1 MSYGDY
7 IEDFWANADTL
18 GLDAGQT
25 AFWFA
30 LFTIFGRADFPDR
43 LPVDNATLCG
53 MLGADE
59 RSVRRWRDGLADK
72 GVIGCERGAGRKPP
86 TYIIDRTK
94 IQPRDPKPDVGKSV
108 NKGVEDWA
116 KPQPKEEKPKP
127 KPKPKPKAR
136 RVPKT
141 EQDGQILIPFKEEKR
156 PKMVRQEP
164 PPPTIEEVVRLF
176 AMNGRTEDEAK
187 EFFYYYDAQGWH
199 TSAGQKIQ
207 NLDSMVNRWLTNG
220 KRKLTQTKPQY
231 GGGDTELD
239 KRRER
244 NIQAAQYIISSL
256 DED

>member
-7 IEDFWANADTL
+7 IEDFWSNANAL
-18 GLDAGQT
+18 GLDTGQT

-30 LFTIFGRADFPDR
+30 LLTLFGRAGFPDS
-43 LPVDNATLCG
+43 LPVDNATLCA

-94 IQPRDPKPDVGKSV
+94 IQPRDPKPDVEKSV

-116 KPQPKEEKPKP
+116 KPQPKDEKPKP
-127 KPKPKPKAR
+127 KPRAKRK
-136 RVPKT
+136 PKT
-141 EQDGQILIPFKEEKR
+141 EQDGQILIPFKDEKR
-156 PKMVRQEP
+156 PKVVRQE
-164 PPPTIEEVVRLF
+164 PPPTIEEVERLF
-176 AMNGRTEDEAK
+176 AMNGRTADEAR
-187 EFFYYYDAQGWH
+187 EFFYYYDAQGWL
-199 TSAGQKIQ
+199 TSSGQRIR
-207 NLDSMVNRWLTNG
+207 NVDSMVNRWLTMG
-220 KRKLTQTKPQY
+220 KRKLTQTKTQY

>member
-7 IEDFWANADTL
+7 IEDFWANTSTL
-18 GLDAGQT
+18 GLDTGQT

-30 LFTIFGRADFPDR
+30 LLTLFGRADFPDR

-59 RSVRRWRDGLADK
+59 RSVRRWRDSLADK
-72 GVIGCERGAGRKPP
+72 GVIDCERGAGRKPP
-86 TYIIDRTK
+86 TYVIDRAK
-94 IQPRDPKPDVGKSV
+94 IQPRDPKPYVEKSV
-108 NKGVEDWA
+108 NKGVEDRA
-116 KPQPKEEKPKP
+116 KPQQKNEKTKPKQ
-127 KPKPKPKAR
+127 KPKAKR
-136 RVPKT
+136 RPKT
-141 EQDGQILIPFKEEKR
+141 EQDGQMLIPFKEEKR

-187 EFFYYYDAQGWH
+187 EFFYYYDAQGWM
-199 TSAGQKIQ
+199 TSSGQRIR
-207 NLDSMVNRWLTNG
+207 NVDSMVNRWLTNG

-231 GGGDTELD
+231 GGGDTEID

>member
-7 IEDFWANADTL
+7 IEDFWANTSTLRLDT
-18 GLDAGQT
+18 GQT

-30 LFTIFGRADFPDR
+30 LLTLFGRADFPDR

-59 RSVRRWRDGLADK
+59 RSVRRWRDSLADK

-86 TYIIDRTK
+86 TYVIDRTK
-94 IQPRDPKPDVGKSV
+94 IQPRDPKSDAEKSV
-108 NKGVEDWA
+108 NKGVEDRA
-116 KPQPKEEKPKP
+116 KPQPKDEKPKP
-127 KPKPKPKAR
+127 KQKPKAKR
-136 RVPKT
+136 RPKT
-141 EQDGQILIPFKEEKR
+141 EQDGQILIPFKEDKRR
-156 PKMVRQEP
+156 PKVVRQEP

-220 KRKLTQTKPQY
+220 KRKLTKTISQY

>member
-7 IEDFWANADTL
+7 IEDFWANTSTLRLDT
-18 GLDAGQT
+18 GQT

-30 LFTIFGRADFPDR
+30 LLTIFGRADFPDR

-59 RSVRRWRDGLADK
+59 RSVRRWRDSLADN

-86 TYIIDRTK
+86 TYIIDRAK
-94 IQPRDPKPDVGKSV
+94 IQPRDPKSDAEKSV
-108 NKGVEDWA
+108 DKGVEDRA
-116 KPQPKEEKPKP
+116 KPQQKDEKPKP
-127 KPKPKPKAR
+127 KQKPKAKR
-136 RVPKT
+136 RPKT
-141 EQDGQILIPFKEEKR
+141 EQDGQILIPFKEERR
-156 PKMVRQEP
+156 PKVVRQEP

-220 KRKLTQTKPQY
+220 KRKITQKLSQY

>member
-7 IEDFWANADTL
+7 IEDFWANTSTL
-18 GLDAGQT
+18 GLDTGQT

-30 LFTIFGRADFPDR
+30 LLTLFGRAGFPDR
-43 LPVDNATLCG
+43 MPVDNATLCD

-72 GVIGCERGAGRKPP
+72 RVIGCERGAGRKPP
-86 TYIIDRTK
+86 TYIIDRAK
-94 IQPRDPKPDVGKSV
+94 IQPRDPKPDVEKSV
-108 NKGVEDWA
+108 DKGVENRA
-116 KPQPKEEKPKP
+116 KPQLKDEEQKLKPKP
-127 KPKPKPKAR
+127 RAKRK
-136 RVPKT
+136 PKT
-141 EQDGQILIPFKEEKR
+141 EQDGQILIPFKDEKR
-156 PKMVRQEP
+156 PKVVRQEP

>member
-7 IEDFWANADTL
+7 IEDFWSNANAL
-18 GLDAGQT
+18 GLDTGQT

-30 LFTIFGRADFPDR
+30 LLTLFGRAGFPDR
-43 LPVDNATLCG
+43 LPVDNATLCA

-72 GVIGCERGAGRKPP
+72 GVIGCEKGAGRKPP
-86 TYIIDRTK
+86 TYIIDRAK
-94 IQPRDPKPDVGKSV
+94 IQPRDPKPDVEKSV

-116 KPQPKEEKPKP
+116 KPQPKDEKPKP
-127 KPKPKPKAR
+127 KPRAKRK
-136 RVPKT
+136 PKT
-141 EQDGQILIPFKEEKR
+141 EQDGQILIPFKDEKR
-156 PKMVRQEP
+156 PKVVRQEP

-176 AMNGRTEDEAK
+176 TMNGRTEDEAK
-187 EFFYYYDAQGWH
+187 EFFFYYDAQGWL
-199 TSAGQKIQ
+199 TSSGQKIQ

>member
-7 IEDFWANADTL
+7 IEDFWANANAL
-18 GLDAGQT
+18 GLDTGQT

-30 LFTIFGRADFPDR
+30 LLTLFGRADFPDR

-53 MLGADE
+53 ILGADE
-59 RSVRRWRDGLADK
+59 RSVRRWRDSLADK

-86 TYIIDRTK
+86 TYIIDRAK
-94 IQPRDPKPDVGKSV
+94 IQPRNPKPDVEKFV
-108 NKGVEDWA
+108 NKGVEDRA
-116 KPQPKEEKPKP
+116 KPQQKDEKPKP
-127 KPKPKPKAR
+127 KQKPKAKR
-136 RVPKT
+136 RPKT
-141 EQDGQILIPFKEEKR
+141 EHDGQILIPFKEERR
-156 PKMVRQEP
+156 PKVVKQEP

-207 NLDSMVNRWLTNG
+207 NLDSMVNRWLTNRR
-220 KRKLTQTKPQY
+220 RKLTQTISQY

>member
-7 IEDFWANADTL
+7 IEDFWANTSTLMLDT
-18 GLDAGQT
+18 GQT

-30 LFTIFGRADFPDR
+30 LLTLFGRADFPDR

-59 RSVRRWRDGLADK
+59 RSVRRWRDSLADK

-94 IQPRDPKPDVGKSV
+94 IQPRDPKSDAEKSV
-108 NKGVEDWA
+108 NKGVEDRA
-116 KPQPKEEKPKP
+116 KPQPKNEKPKP
-127 KPKPKPKAR
+127 KPKSR
-136 RVPKT
+136 RRPKT
-141 EQDGQILIPFKEEKR
+141 EQDGQILIPFKEDKR
-156 PKMVRQEP
+156 PKVVRQEP

-231 GGGDTELD
+231 GGGNSELD

>member
-1 MSYGDY
+1 MSYSDY
-7 IEDFWANADTL
+7 IQDFWSNANAL
-18 GLDAGQT
+18 GLDIGQT

-30 LFTIFGRADFPDR
+30 LLTLFGREGFPDR

-59 RSVRRWRDGLADK
+59 RSVRRWRDSLADK

-94 IQPRDPKPDVGKSV
+94 IQPRDPKPDVEKSV

-116 KPQPKEEKPKP
+116 KPQPKEEKSKP
-127 KPKPKPKAR
+127 KPKPKSR
-136 RVPKT
+136 RRPKT

-156 PKMVRQEP
+156 PKVVRQEP
-164 PPPTIEEVVRLF
+164 PSPTFEEVERLF
-176 AMNGRTEDEAK
+176 AMNGRTADEAK
-187 EFFYYYDAQGWH
+187 EFFYYYDAQGWL
-199 TSAGQKIQ
+199 TSSGQRIK
-207 NLDSMVNRWLTNG
+207 NVDSMVNRWLTNG
-220 KRKLTQTKPQY
+220 KRKLTQAKTRY
-231 GGGDTELD
+231 GDNTELD

-256 DED
+256 EEE

>member
-7 IEDFWANADTL
+7 IEDFWANTSTL
-18 GLDAGQT
+18 GLDTGQT

-30 LFTIFGRADFPDR
+30 LLTLFGRADFPDS

-59 RSVRRWRDGLADK
+59 RSVRRWRDSLADK
-72 GVIGCERGAGRKPP
+72 GVIGCERGAWRKPP
-86 TYIIDRTK
+86 TYVIDRTK
-94 IQPRDPKPDVGKSV
+94 IQPRNPKPDVEKSV
-108 NKGVEDWA
+108 NKGVEDRA
-116 KPQPKEEKPKP
+116 KPQQKNEKPKP
-127 KPKPKPKAR
+127 KQKPKAKR
-136 RVPKT
+136 RPKT
-141 EQDGQILIPFKEEKR
+141 EQDGQILIPFKEDKR
-156 PKMVRQEP
+156 PKVVRQEP
-164 PPPTIEEVVRLF
+164 PPPTIEEVERLF
-176 AMNGRTEDEAK
+176 VMNGRTADEAK
-187 EFFYYYDAQGWH
+187 EFFYYYDAQGWL
-199 TSAGQKIQ
+199 TSSGQRIR
-207 NLDSMVNRWLTNG
+207 NVDSMVNRWLTNG

>member
-7 IEDFWANADTL
+7 IEDFWSNANAL
-18 GLDAGQT
+18 GLDTGQT

-30 LFTIFGRADFPDR
+30 LLTLFGRAGFPDS
-43 LPVDNATLCG
+43 LPVDNATLCT

-86 TYIIDRTK
+86 TYIIDRAK
-94 IQPRDPKPDVGKSV
+94 IQPRDPKPNAEKSV
-108 NKGVEDWA
+108 NKGVEDRA
-116 KPQPKEEKPKP
+116 KPQPKNEKPKP
-127 KPKPKPKAR
+127 KPRPKRK
-136 RVPKT
+136 PKT
-141 EQDGQILIPFKEEKR
+141 EQDGQMLIPFKEER
-156 PKMVRQEP
+156 QPKVVRQEP

-176 AMNGRTEDEAK
+176 AINGRTADEAK
-187 EFFYYYDAQGWH
+187 EFYYYYDAQGWL
-199 TSAGQKIQ
+199 TSSGQRIK
-207 NLDSMVNRWLTNG
+207 NVDSMVNRWLTNG

-231 GGGDTELD
+231 GGGNSELD

>member
-7 IEDFWANADTL
+7 IEDFWANTSTL

-30 LFTIFGRADFPDR
+30 LLSLFGRADFPDR
-43 LPVDNATLCG
+43 LPVDNATLCA

-86 TYIIDRTK
+86 TYIIDRAK
-94 IQPRDPKPDVGKSV
+94 IQPRDPKPDTEKSV
-108 NKGVEDWA
+108 NKGVEDRA

-141 EQDGQILIPFKEEKR
+141 EQDGQILIPFKEERR
-156 PKMVRQEP
+156 PKAVRQEP
-164 PPPTIEEVVRLF
+164 PPPTIEEVERLF
-176 AMNGRTEDEAK
+176 AMNGRTADEAK
-187 EFFYYYDAQGWH
+187 EFFYYYDAQGWL
-199 TSAGQKIQ
+199 TSSGQRIR
-207 NLDSMVNRWLTNG
+207 NVDSMVNRWLTNG
-220 KRKLTQTKPQY
+220 KRKLTQTKTQY
-231 GGGDTELD
+231 GGGNTELD

>member
-7 IEDFWANADTL
+7 IEDFWANTSTL
-18 GLDAGQT
+18 GLDTGQT

-30 LFTIFGRADFPDR
+30 LLTLFGRAGFPDS
-43 LPVDNATLCG
+43 LPVANATLCA

-86 TYIIDRTK
+86 TYVIDRTK
-94 IQPRDPKPDVGKSV
+94 IQPRNPKPDVEKSV
-108 NKGVEDWA
+108 NKGVEDRA
-116 KPQPKEEKPKP
+116 KPQQKNEKPKP
-127 KPKPKPKAR
+127 KPKSKAK

-141 EQDGQILIPFKEEKR
+141 EQDGQMLIPFKEEKR
-156 PKMVRQEP
+156 PKVVRQEP

-220 KRKLTQTKPQY
+220 KRKITQTKPQY

>member
-7 IEDFWANADTL
+7 IEDFWANTSTLRLDT
-18 GLDAGQT
+18 GQT

-30 LFTIFGRADFPDR
+30 LLTLFGRADFPDR

-59 RSVRRWRDGLADK
+59 RSVRRWRDSLADK

-86 TYIIDRTK
+86 TYVIDRTK
-94 IQPRDPKPDVGKSV
+94 IQPRNPKPDVEKSV

-116 KPQPKEEKPKP
+116 KPQQKNEKT
-127 KPKPKPKAR
+127 KPKPKAKR
-136 RVPKT
+136 KPKT
-141 EQDGQILIPFKEEKR
+141 EQDGQILIPFKEDRR
-156 PKMVRQEP
+156 PKVVRQEP

-199 TSAGQKIQ
+199 TSSGQKIQ

-220 KRKLTQTKPQY
+220 KRKLTQTKLQY

>member
-7 IEDFWANADTL
+7 IEDFWANTSTLRLDT
-18 GLDAGQT
+18 GQT

-30 LFTIFGRADFPDR
+30 LLTLFGRADFPDR
-43 LPVDNATLCG
+43 LPVENATLCG

-86 TYIIDRTK
+86 TYIIDRAK
-94 IQPRDPKPDVGKSV
+94 IQPRNHKPDVEKSV
-108 NKGVEDWA
+108 NKGVEDMA
-116 KPQPKEEKPKP
+116 KPQQKDEKPKP
-127 KPKPKPKAR
+127 KQKPKAKR
-136 RVPKT
+136 RPKT
-141 EQDGQILIPFKEEKR
+141 EHDGQILIPFKEERR
-156 PKMVRQEP
+156 PKVVRQEP

>member
-7 IEDFWANADTL
+7 IEDFWANANAL
-18 GLDAGQT
+18 GLDTGQT

-30 LFTIFGRADFPDR
+30 LLTLFGRAGFPDR

-59 RSVRRWRDGLADK
+59 RSVRRWRDSLADK
-72 GVIGCERGAGRKPP
+72 GVIGCKRGAGRKPP

-94 IQPRDPKPDVGKSV
+94 IQPRDPKSDAEKSV

-116 KPQPKEEKPKP
+116 KPQPKDEKPKP
-127 KPKPKPKAR
+127 KPKPKAKR
-136 RVPKT
+136 KPKT
-141 EQDGQILIPFKEEKR
+141 EQDGQILIPFKEERR

-164 PPPTIEEVVRLF
+164 PPPTIEEVERLF

-187 EFFYYYDAQGWH
+187 EVFYYYDAQGWV
-199 TSAGQKIQ
+199 TSSGQKIQ

-244 NIQAAQYIISSL
+244 KIQAAQYIISSL

>member
-7 IEDFWANADTL
+7 IEDFWSNVDTL
-18 GLDAGQT
+18 ELDAGQT

-30 LFTIFGRADFPDR
+30 LFTLFGRADFPDR
-43 LPVDNATLCG
+43 LSVDNATLCG

-59 RSVRRWRDGLADK
+59 RSVRRWRDSLADK

-94 IQPRDPKPDVGKSV
+94 IQPRDPKSDAEKSV

-116 KPQPKEEKPKP
+116 KPQPKDEKPKP
-127 KPKPKPKAR
+127 KPKPKQKSKR
-136 RVPKT
+136 MPKT
-141 EQDGQILIPFKEEKR
+141 EQDGQILIPFKEERR
-156 PKMVRQEP
+156 PKVVRQEP

-187 EFFYYYDAQGWH
+187 EFFFYYDAQGWL
-199 TSAGQKIQ
+199 TSSGQKIQ

>member
-7 IEDFWANADTL
+7 IEDFWANTSTL
-18 GLDAGQT
+18 GLDTGQT

-30 LFTIFGRADFPDR
+30 LLTLFGRADFPDR

-86 TYIIDRTK
+86 TYIIDRAK
-94 IQPRDPKPDVGKSV
+94 IQPRNPKPDVEKSV
-108 NKGVEDWA
+108 NKGVEDRA
-116 KPQPKEEKPKP
+116 KPQQKDEKQ
-127 KPKPKPKAR
+127 KPKAKR
-136 RVPKT
+136 RPKT
-141 EQDGQILIPFKEEKR
+141 EHDGQILIPFKDEKR
-156 PKMVRQEP
+156 PKVVRQEP
-164 PPPTIEEVVRLF
+164 SPPTIEEVVRLF
-176 AMNGRTEDEAK
+176 ALNGRTEDEAK

>member
-7 IEDFWANADTL
+7 IEDFWANTSTL
-18 GLDAGQT
+18 GLDTGQT

-30 LFTIFGRADFPDR
+30 LLTLFGRADFPDR

-59 RSVRRWRDGLADK
+59 RSVRRWRDSLADK

-86 TYIIDRTK
+86 TYIIDRAK
-94 IQPRDPKPDVGKSV
+94 IQPRDPKPDVEKSV
-108 NKGVEDWA
+108 NKWVEDRA
-116 KPQPKEEKPKP
+116 KPQQKDEKPKP
-127 KPKPKPKAR
+127 KPKQKPKAKR
-136 RVPKT
+136 RPKT
-141 EQDGQILIPFKEEKR
+141 EQDGQILIPFKEERR
-156 PKMVRQEP
+156 PKVVRQEP

-176 AMNGRTEDEAK
+176 DMNGRTEDEAK